1 MSNDEFRR
9 PVTRRDALGT
19 LGALGFVSLV
29 GSGPGAVRNVRAAGV
44 PAGSCA
50 LTPAMTIGPYFVD
63 EGLQRVDIR
72 GGTGSDTPFI
82 ADALPLYLTI
92 NASSTS
98 TAGCPPL
105 QGVQIDVWHCHA
117 GGLYSDEEANGTVG
131 QTWLRGYQITD
142 ANGNVS
148 FTTIYPGWYPGR
160 TIHIHVLARY
170 FDSIGNTTYKFATQL
185 YFDDAISDKVLANAP
200 YDTRGERD
208 TTNQDDGIYA
218 ASMLLDLQPAA
229 GGAPGYSGS
238 IGLGLQ
244 LQPAAADLVF
254 ANGFD
259 GATV

>member
-1 MSNDEFRR
+1 VPKDRFRT
-9 PVTRRDALGT
+9 PITRRDALGT
-19 LGALGFVSLV
+19 LGALGFIGIV
-29 GSGPGAVRNVRAAGV
+29 GSGPHARAAA
-44 PAGSCA
+44 AGACV
-50 LTPAMTIGPYFVD
+50 LTPKMTIGPFFVD
-63 EGLQRVDIR
+63 EGLKRSDIR

-92 NASSTS
+92 HAASTL

-117 GGLYSDEEANGTVG
+117 GGLYSDEQANGTLG
-131 QTWLRGYQITD
+131 QTWLRGYQLTD

-148 FTTIYPGWYPGR
+148 FTTIYPGWYQGR

-170 FDSIGNTTYKFATQL
+170 YDDTGNITYKFATQL

-218 ASMLLDLQPAA
+218 ASMLLELQPAA

-244 LQPAAADLVF
+244 LEPPGAGDLVF
-254 ANGFD
+254 ADGFD